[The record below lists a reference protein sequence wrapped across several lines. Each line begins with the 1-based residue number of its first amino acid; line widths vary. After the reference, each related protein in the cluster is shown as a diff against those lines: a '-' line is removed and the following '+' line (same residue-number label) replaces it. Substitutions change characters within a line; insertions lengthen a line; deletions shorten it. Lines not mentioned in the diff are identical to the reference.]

1 MAPARLWFLAS
12 LEAARSSTTTTD
24 LVLAS
29 IVVNLCSLSKRMFV
43 IRYHIFWCLRR
54 DLRRFLLPFA
64 FLARAFCACL
74 SCHFNRSSLG
84 LSRVVPSLTVAGWMM
99 PQSTPATGP
108 SSFSGTLTF
117 SLLTPTETNH
127 LPALLETVAYRTRLR
142 GRYPRSFSLTQP
154 KVGRRI
160 ALSLTWTAPVRVN
173 DCFAPCLFL
182 YDGQRKRSLR
192 IRKLWKALPRFLRA
206 SCGAHFETSYIQG

>member
-1 MAPARLWFLAS
+1 MAPARLWFLAI
-12 LEAARSSTTTTD
+12 LDAARSSTTTTD

-29 IVVNLCSLSKRMFV
+29 IVVNLCSLSKRTFV
-43 IRYHIFWCLRR
+43 IRHHIFWCLTRA
-54 DLRRFLLPFA
+54 LRRFLLPLA
-64 FLARAFCACL
+64 FPARGLWACL

-108 SSFSGTLTF
+108 SLISPTGTLF
-117 SLLTPTETNH
+117 FLTPTETNH
-127 LPALLETVAYRTRLR
+127 LPALLETVAYRTWLR
-142 GRYPRSFSLTQP
+142 GRYPLSFSLTQP

-160 ALSLTWTAPVRVN
+160 ALSLTWTEPVRVN
-173 DCFAPCLFL
+173 DCLAPCLL
-182 YDGQRKRSLR
+182 LNDGQRKRSLR
-192 IRKLWKALPRFLRA
+192 TRKLWKALPRFLRA

>member
-1 MAPARLWFLAS
+1 MAPARLWFLAI
-12 LEAARSSTTTTD
+12 LEAARSSTTITG

-29 IVVNLCSLSKRMFV
+29 VVVNLCSLSKRTLV

-54 DLRRFLLPFA
+54 ALRRFLLPLA
-64 FLARAFCACL
+64 FLVRAFWACL

-84 LSRVVPSLTVAGWMM
+84 LSRVVPPLTVAGWMM

-108 SSFSGTLTF
+108 SSLFPGPPTLF
-117 SLLTPTETNH
+117 LLTPTETNH

-154 KVGRRI
+154 K
-160 ALSLTWTAPVRVN
+160 
-173 DCFAPCLFL
+173 
-182 YDGQRKRSLR
+182 
-192 IRKLWKALPRFLRA
+192 
-206 SCGAHFETSYIQG
+206 